1 MKKINHFYSLKPE
14 WQQELVQEIQGELI
28 DNKIIVIPE
37 TLGTGHTYFSPIAPG
52 ISVLFVDFVLT
63 EPVEINRLKSE
74 NESYIFHFDLSDSVN
89 YIQIDTAEY
98 KIGSRENPGLAI
110 IDNQT
115 ESSFKPSVNER
126 TLALRLLV
134 DKKLLNE
141 LMETNS
147 IEEYHKQKNKDQG
160 KSLYYYDHIDSNS
173 ILLIRSLMDKSVFEH
188 SFDSYLKGISLKL
201 LGNFLNRY
209 ENLSVKKNE
218 ITETELEAV
227 IKTQD
232 YFLKD
237 LCNPFPTI
245 NFLSEMAGMSSTK
258 YKMLFKKHFNDTPK
272 NLFLKEKM
280 ILAKKLLQSGNYSSL
295 IEIVYEL
302 SYTRMNHFHSKY
314 YAVFQRKPSEDF
326 VKKPYRKMQRYAPEI
341 VT

>member
-1 MKKINHFYSLKPE
+1 MKKINHFYSLTPD
-14 WQQELVQEIQGELI
+14 WQQQLVQEINGELI
-28 DNKIIVIPE
+28 DDKIIIIPE
-37 TLGTGHTYFSPIAPG
+37 NLGKGHSYFTPIAAG
-52 ISVLFVDFVLT
+52 ISALFVDFVVT
-63 EPVEINRLKSE
+63 EPVEINRLKSD

-89 YIQIDTAEY
+89 FIKIDAADY

-141 LMETNS
+141 LLETTA
-147 IEEYHKQKNKDQG
+147 IGEFQKQENKLEQ
-160 KSLYYYDHIDSNS
+160 KSLYYYDNIDSNS
-173 ILLIRSLMDKSVFEH
+173 VLLIRSLMDKSVFDL

-218 ITETELEAV
+218 IKETDLEAV

-258 YKMLFKKHFNDTPK
+258 YKILFKKHFNDSPK
-272 NLFLKEKM
+272 KLFLKEKM
-280 ILAKKLLQSGNYSSL
+280 ILAHKLLQSGKYSTL

-314 YAVFQRKPSEDF
+314 YAVFKRKPSEDF
-326 VKKPYRKMQRYAPEI
+326 VKKPYRKMSQRAPQI

>member
-1 MKKINHFYSLKPE
+1 MKKINHFYSLTPD
-14 WQQELVQEIQGELI
+14 WQEQLVQEIKGELI
-28 DNKIIVIPE
+28 DDKIIIIPE
-37 TLGTGHTYFSPIAPG
+37 TLGKGHSYFTPIAEG
-52 ISVLFVDFVLT
+52 ISALFVDFVLS

-74 NESYIFHFDLSDSVN
+74 TESYIFHFDLSDSVN
-89 YIQIDTAEY
+89 FIKIDTVDY

-115 ESSFKPSVNER
+115 ESSFKPSVHER

-141 LMETNS
+141 LLETNS
-147 IEEYHKQKNKDQG
+147 IEEYHNEKNKDQG

-173 ILLIRSLMDKSVFEH
+173 ILLIRSLMDKSVFDV

-218 ITETELEAV
+218 ITQTELEAV

-237 LCNPFPTI
+237 LCSPFPTI

-258 YKMLFKKHFNDTPK
+258 YKILFKKHFNDTPK
-272 NLFLKEKM
+272 KVFLKEKM
-280 ILAKKLLQSGNYSSL
+280 LLAKKLLQSGNYNTL

-302 SYTRMNHFHSKY
+302 SYARMNHFHSKY
-314 YAVFQRKPSEDF
+314 YAVFQRKPSQDF
-326 VKKPYRKMQRYAPEI
+326 VKRPFKKESPVLLK
-341 VT
+341 V

>member
-1 MKKINHFYSLKPE
+1 MKKITHFYNLTPE
-14 WQQELVQEIQGELI
+14 WQHQLVQEIKGDLI
-28 DNKIIVIPE
+28 DDKIIVIPE
-37 TLGTGHTYFSPIAPG
+37 TLGKGHSYFTPITAG
-52 ISVLFVDFVLT
+52 ISVMLVDFVLT
-63 EPVEINRLKSE
+63 APVEINRLKSDQ
-74 NESYIFHFDLSDSVN
+74 ESYIFHFDLSDSVN
-89 YIQIDTAEY
+89 FIKIDAVDY

-141 LMETNS
+141 LLETNT
-147 IEEYHKQKNKDQG
+147 IEAYPKQKNKVPE
-160 KSLYYYDHIDSNS
+160 KSLYYYDRIDSNS
-173 ILLIRSLMDKSVFEH
+173 ILLIRSLMDKSVFDL

-209 ENLSVKKNE
+209 ENLAVKKND

-227 IKTQD
+227 LKTQK

-258 YKMLFKKHFNDTPK
+258 YKMLFKKHFNDSPK

-280 ILAKKLLQSGNYSSL
+280 ILAHKLLQSGNYNTL

-302 SYTRMNHFHSKY
+302 SYTRMNHFYSKY

-326 VKKPYRKMQRYAPEI
+326 VKKPFRKMA
-341 VT
+341 